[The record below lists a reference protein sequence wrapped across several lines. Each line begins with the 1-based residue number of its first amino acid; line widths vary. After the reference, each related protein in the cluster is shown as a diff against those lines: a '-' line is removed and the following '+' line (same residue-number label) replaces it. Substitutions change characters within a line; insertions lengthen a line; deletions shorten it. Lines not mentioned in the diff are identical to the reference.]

1 MRDPDLSPAPTAA
14 PVPKPTLVIV
24 SGLPATGKSTLA
36 KALGDALAWPVF
48 YKDHFKELLFESRVD
63 PDAMVDRAASRD
75 FGKQSMHLLYA
86 VARELTRCGVDCII
100 EAYFHPELAAPE
112 LAEVTGFARVIQVH
126 CAAADAVMI
135 ARYRARYEAGE
146 RHEIHFDA
154 AMVGDLEQRINSAH
168 RHPIPL
174 DTTRAGLIEVRSD
187 DGFAPSVAEIAA
199 TIRTFS
205 NA

>member
-1 MRDPDLSPAPTAA
+1 MRDPDHSPAPAS
-14 PVPKPTLVIV
+14 KPTLVIV
-24 SGLPATGKSTLA
+24 SGLPATGKTTLA
-36 KALGDALAWPVF
+36 NALGDALSWPVF

-63 PDAMVDRAASRD
+63 PAAAVDRAASRD
-75 FGKQSMHLLYA
+75 FGKQSMYLLYA
-86 VARELTRCGVDCII
+86 VARELIRGGVDCII

-112 LAEVTGFARVIQVH
+112 IAELTGSARVIQVH
-126 CAAADAVMI
+126 CAVADAVML

-146 RHEIHFDA
+146 RHEVHFDA
-154 AMVGDLEQRINSAH
+154 AMVGDLEQRIDSAH

-187 DGFAPSVAEIAA
+187 DRFAPSIEEIAA

-205 NA
+205 KA